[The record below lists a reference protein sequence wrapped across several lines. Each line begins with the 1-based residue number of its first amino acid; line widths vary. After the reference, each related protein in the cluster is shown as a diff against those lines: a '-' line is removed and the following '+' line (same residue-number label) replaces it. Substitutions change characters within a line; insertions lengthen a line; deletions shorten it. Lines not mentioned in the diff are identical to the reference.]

1 VGKSVDNLWKTPT
14 DAHPIRDQDMP
25 FSACEVQVCPWLES
39 STGPVD
45 SLCGTWGHRDT
56 VTLLLNALEGSRVA
70 KRVREAAPLS
80 DAIGMYLESVAEH
93 DLLTAEDEVR
103 LSRAM
108 EAGRKAQQKIDSES
122 KLTPTE
128 RAKLFRSIHEA
139 DEAKAEFIR
148 SNLRLVISIAKR
160 YTGRGLDLLDLVQEG
175 NLGLIRAVEKF
186 DWRKGFKF
194 STYATWWIRQA
205 ITRGLGNQGRTIRLP
220 VHMVD
225 VVRTVQETALSL
237 SEKLRR
243 RPTIEEIAKTSGLDI
258 ERVELALNAPG
269 DTISLE
275 RPVGADGDAELG
287 DFVEDGDAVDPFEV
301 AAEASARIHLSNAMR
316 MLDEREREVITLRY
330 GLDGQSPRTLSDVG
344 KRFDLT
350 RERIRQIEGRALA
363 KLRHP
368 SSGFDLESLL

>member
-1 VGKSVDNLWKTPT
+1 
-14 DAHPIRDQDMP
+14 M
-25 FSACEVQVCPWLES
+25 
-39 STGPVD
+39 
-45 SLCGTWGHRDT
+45 
-56 VTLLLNALEGSRVA
+56 
-70 KRVREAAPLS
+70 REAAALS
-80 DAIGMYLESVAEH
+80 DGVGMYLESVAEH
-93 DLLTAEDEVR
+93 ELLTAEDEVR
-103 LSRAM
+103 LARAM
-108 EAGRKAQQKIDSES
+108 ERGRKAEQELAS
-122 KLTPTE
+122 KRRLTPTQ
-128 RAKLFRSIHEA
+128 RAKLYRLIHQA

-237 SEKLRR
+237 TEKLRR
-243 RPTIEEIAKTSGLDI
+243 PPTMEEISAASGLDM
-258 ERVELALNAPG
+258 ERVEIALEAPG
-269 DTISLE
+269 DTISLD
-275 RPVGADGDAELG
+275 RPVGLEGDAHLG
-287 DFVEDGDAVDPFEV
+287 DFVADEDAADPFEM
-301 AAEASARIHLSNAMR
+301 AAESSARLQLEEALCL
-316 MLDEREREVITLRY
+316 LDEREREVVTLRY
-330 GLDGQSPRTLSDVG
+330 GLDGSSPRTLSDVG
-344 KRFDLT
+344 KHFDLT

-368 SSGFDLESLL
+368 SCAFDLEALL

>member
-1 VGKSVDNLWKTPT
+1 MRENPT
-14 DAHPIRDQDMP
+14 
-25 FSACEVQVCPWLES
+25 
-39 STGPVD
+39 
-45 SLCGTWGHRDT
+45 
-56 VTLLLNALEGSRVA
+56 
-70 KRVREAAPLS
+70 LS
-80 DAIGMYLESVAEH
+80 DSVGMYLESVADH

-103 LSRAM
+103 LARAM
-108 EAGRKAQQKIDSES
+108 ERGRKAQRRLDGTTSGQLSS
-122 KLTPTE
+122 YE
-128 RAKLFRSIHEA
+128 RAELYRAVHGA

-237 SEKLRR
+237 SERLRR
-243 RPTIEEIAKTSGLDI
+243 SPTLSEIAEASGLDT
-258 ERVELALNAPG
+258 ERVRVALEAPG
-269 DTISLE
+269 DTVSLD
-275 RPVGADGDAELG
+275 RPVGTDGDAELS
-287 DFVEDGDAVDPFEV
+287 DFVEDDDAADPFAAAVEV
-301 AAEASARIHLSNAMR
+301 SARRSLEQAMC
-316 MLDEREREVITLRY
+316 MLDDREQEVVRLRY
-330 GLDGQSPRTLSDVG
+330 GLDGGTPRTLSDVG
-344 KRFDLT
+344 KHFDLT

-368 SSGFDLESLL
+368 SCAFDLESLL